1 MHPHGHS
8 VNFLAAQSE
17 CVQQASADVACVLRE
32 EREDFSVHEGQ
43 QGLVARSPHPV
54 PRPVKGVGHGRAQ
67 HVVQV
72 DLSCLEGN
80 RDRQAEEELSP
91 NMTLIPIRIIS
102 TTQLDNE
109 VLANGMVDF
118 TVHVFIIIHFC
129 S

>member
-1 MHPHGHS
+1 MKGQVCVHPHGHS

-72 DLSCLEGN
+72 DLSC
-80 RDRQAEEELSP
+80 QAEDLQEE
-91 NMTLIPIRIIS
+91 
-102 TTQLDNE
+102 E
-109 VLANGMVDF
+109 VIEEQDA
-118 TVHVFIIIHFC
+118 I
-129 S
+129 